1 VIVDLTRGPIAYA
14 GVWLLTHLTT
24 RNRVTRN
31 DGPLS
36 VQRAFTPDEMMSM
49 ARKAGL
55 EQAEMRKTGPVRM
68 LMTWKRR

>member
-1 VIVDLTRGPIAYA
+1 MAYA

-24 RNRVTRN
+24 TNRLTRN

-49 ARKAGL
+49 ARKAGM
-55 EQAEMRKTGPVRM
+55 EQAVMRNAGPVRM
-68 LMTWKRR
+68 LMTWRRP